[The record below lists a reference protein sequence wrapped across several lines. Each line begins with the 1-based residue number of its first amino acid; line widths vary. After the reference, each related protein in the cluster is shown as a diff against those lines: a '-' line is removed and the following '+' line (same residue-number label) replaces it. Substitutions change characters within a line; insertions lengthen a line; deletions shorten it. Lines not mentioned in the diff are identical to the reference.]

1 MRINKYISNCGFCSR
16 RKADLLIESNKVTVN
31 GEIATKG
38 VDVSE
43 TDIVKIDGKLIKIK
57 DKRKYFLLN
66 KPIGYVTTLEDKFAK
81 KIVMDLFDVQERI
94 YPVGR
99 LDKDSF
105 GLLIFT
111 NDGDLAFKLTHPK
124 HSVEKQYIVK
134 VDKNVIKSDLEKLSK
149 GLFIDGIKTRKA
161 KFEYFKDSKTIK
173 VFLKEG
179 RNRQIRKMFK
189 KLGYEVTS
197 LERIAFGNI
206 KLGNLEIGKYREL
219 SKDEINYLK
228 SI

>member
-1 MRINKYISNCGFCSR
+1 MRINKYISKCGFCSR
-16 RKADLLIESNKVTVN
+16 RKADLLIELNKVTVN

-38 VDVSE
+38 VVVSE
-43 TDIVKIDGKLIKIK
+43 TDIVKIDGKLIKII

-189 KLGYEVTS
+189 KLGYEVIS

-219 SKDEINYLK
+219 SKDEIDYLR